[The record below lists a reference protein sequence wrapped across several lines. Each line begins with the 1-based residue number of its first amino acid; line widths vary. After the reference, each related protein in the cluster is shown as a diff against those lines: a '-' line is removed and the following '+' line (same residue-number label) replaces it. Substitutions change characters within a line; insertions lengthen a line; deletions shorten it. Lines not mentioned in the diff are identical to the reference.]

1 MYASLD
7 FMTKGTKSIE
17 VTLISRL
24 YDPFFTIEL
33 RDDGGRASLM
43 LSPDQ
48 LSQIITAA
56 TAAYTEL
63 QPPVAESVVAGPTCD
78 TCGRDAKLRH
88 NRDDSDNYEWVTS
101 SDGGQSYGWRCLNGE
116 GNFTYTCTV
125 DNKDYVTKWFADLHP
140 ELVVE

>member
-56 TAAYTEL
+56 TAAYTEW
-63 QPPVAESVVAGPTCD
+63 QPPVEESVVAGPTCD
-78 TCGRDAKLRH
+78 LCGREAKLLARV
-88 NRDDSDNYEWVTS
+88 DGSDNYDWVTS
-101 SDGGQSYGWRCLNGE
+101 SDDGQSYGWRCLNGE
-116 GNFTYTCTV
+116 GNLTHVCTV
-125 DNKDYVTKWFADLHP
+125 DHKDYATKSFADLHP
-140 ELVVE
+140 ELVVK

>member
-17 VTLISRL
+17 VTLISRPN
-24 YDPFFTIEL
+24 DPFFTIEL
-33 RDDGGRASLM
+33 RDDGGRTTLM

-56 TAAYTEL
+56 TAAYTEWL
-63 QPPVAESVVAGPTCD
+63 PPVEESVVAGPTCD
-78 TCGRDAKLRH
+78 LCGCDAKLLALV
-88 NRDDSDNYEWVTS
+88 DGSDNYDWVTS
-101 SDGGQSYGWRCLNGE
+101 SDDGQSYGWRCLDGE
-116 GNFTYTCTV
+116 GNFTHICIV
-125 DNKDYVTKWFADLHP
+125 DNTDYVTKAFADLHP

>member
-17 VTLISRL
+17 VTTVSRPN
-24 YDPFFTIEL
+24 DPFFTIEL
-33 RDDGGRASLM
+33 RDDGGRTTLM

-63 QPPVAESVVAGPTCD
+63 KPPVDDDILAGPTCD
-78 TCGRDAKLRH
+78 TCGREARLRH
-88 NRDDSDNYEWVTS
+88 NRDDSDNYEWVTPGS
-101 SDGGQSYGWRCLNGE
+101 PCT
-116 GNFTYTCTV
+116 TYTAWCQDVGGRSHHHCTV
-125 DNKDYVTKWFADLHP
+125 DNQDYVTKSFADAHP
-140 ELVVE
+140 ELVVL